1 MRRLILGGLG
11 VSLLAAV
18 ALAGGDPWK
27 RPFSEWTEK
36 DVAAVQQNSP
46 WAKMTQSQG
55 AWRPD
60 GVTQASGSLGVAG
73 GSSDHSKNA
82 DSASP
87 ETAGGAA
94 KNAAAAGAQITY
106 SVWWWSSRMIRAASL
121 RDAVLKGK
129 MTQPDAEKSLAQP
142 VDEYEILVRGT
153 NMYTFQ
159 QRGEKAFETASY
171 IQLKKAKQKLSPSHV
186 SFLKGPDGSSVIGAV
201 FFFPKKGANGEPT
214 IGPDEKEI
222 DFYLQVADQKLI
234 TYFEPKKMVDSQ
246 GEDL

>member
-1 MRRLILGGLG
+1 MRKLILGGLVLFIG
-11 VSLLAAV
+11 AAI
-18 ALAGGDPWK
+18 AWAGGDPWK
-27 RPFSEWTEK
+27 RPFTDWTAK
-36 DVAAVQQNSP
+36 DVAEVQQNSP
-46 WAKMTQSQG
+46 WAKTAQSQG
-55 AWRPD
+55 AWRPAD
-60 GVTQASGSLGVAG
+60 GVTQASGSGGVAG
-73 GSSDHSKNA
+73 TSSDR
-82 DSASP
+82 
-87 ETAGGAA
+87 TGGAA
-94 KNAAAAGAQITY
+94 GATPDKPGGMEKAAAAGPVTY

-171 IQLKKAKQKLSPSHV
+171 MQLKKTKQKIAPSHV
-186 SFLKGPDGSSVIGAV
+186 SFLKGPDGASVIGAV

-214 IGPDEKEI
+214 ISPDEKEI
-222 DFYLQVADQKLI
+222 DFYVQVGDQKLV